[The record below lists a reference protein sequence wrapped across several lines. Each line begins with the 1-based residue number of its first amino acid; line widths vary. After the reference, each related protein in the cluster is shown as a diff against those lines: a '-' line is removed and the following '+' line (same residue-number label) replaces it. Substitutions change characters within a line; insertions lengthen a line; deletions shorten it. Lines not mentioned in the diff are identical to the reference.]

1 MYRRIIRRICSWH
14 NHFLMILT
22 IFFSFHRRI
31 GGQFIGWTQV
41 HACRQTDG
49 QLTLRCATGQRI
61 MIFGANY
68 GNASG
73 YNCSTH
79 FTPESN
85 QLPSG
90 TLLTPRDYLSSLSDA
105 ANSLLKRPRCNHDV
119 SGLVKD
125 MCSGRE
131 VCLIEMEESI
141 FRSPCDGNEVLEVK
155 FACIPGSQ
163 VISVCNRNLT
173 APDGHILSPGYPE
186 YYPGP
191 SDCSWRISTEVG
203 KNILIMLNDLSLRP
217 QSAKDNACQ
226 DYLIIYENDRQ
237 LVKTCHSYPFNL
249 QVASNFAKISLIS
262 TSKGWTSKGVWIF
275 YKAIGCSNPQLP
287 DSVEQLSRNYTNIV
301 LRCQDG
307 YFFRDLLYP
316 FDELVLNCLDGNR
329 WDRSVPDCSNDSEW
343 RKDALARL
351 HARRAD
357 MPIPLLNGITLK
369 EVVIPATVVGVLLL
383 ILIAALGILLSVR
396 RYRRRGIVYHEQE
409 IEHLHV
415 PVSRK
420 APRAQIDS
428 ASDLA
433 GTYPLTEIRD

>member
-155 FACIPGSQ
+155 FACIPVLGSQ

-191 SDCSWRISTEVG
+191 SDCSWRISTE
-203 KNILIMLNDLSLRP
+203 
-217 QSAKDNACQ
+217 
-226 DYLIIYENDRQ
+226 
-237 LVKTCHSYPFNL
+237 
-249 QVASNFAKISLIS
+249 
-262 TSKGWTSKGVWIF
+262 
-275 YKAIGCSNPQLP
+275 AIGCSNPQLP